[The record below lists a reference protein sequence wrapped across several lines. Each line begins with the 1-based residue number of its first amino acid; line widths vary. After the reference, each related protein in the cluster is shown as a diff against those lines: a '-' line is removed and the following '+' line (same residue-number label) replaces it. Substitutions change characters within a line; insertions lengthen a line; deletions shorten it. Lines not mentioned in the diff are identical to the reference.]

1 MTRYTRY
8 AFCEITERYF
18 GIIGSDMFS
27 TMSTGYDFDK
37 LLPMLHLHF
46 MTKVLTSIGLD
57 HEAVGEPEGL
67 ERTFANQSKEL
78 MFITQD
84 AVRSRLRKLF

>member
-46 MTKVLTSIGLD
+46 MTKILTSIGLD
-57 HEAVGEPEGL
+57 HEAVAEQPECRADVL
-67 ERTFANQSKEL
+67 KEA
-78 MFITQD
+78 MFMEQD
-84 AVRSRLRKLF
+84 SIREYLQCG